1 MAERYPWGKCLLE
14 ADFSRSSASVHAP
27 LAGAGADRRLDLGCP
42 LGAVG
47 DDLRRI
53 SPSTLRQ
60 WLLNVEVAPHLMRRA
75 AGSQVGPERG

>member
-47 DDLRRI
+47 DDHQVVAEDDFV
-53 SPSTLRQ
+53 PVA
-60 WLLNVEVAPHLMRRA
+60 LLV
-75 AGSQVGPERG
+75 PEPVLVVQPCVKNLGGG